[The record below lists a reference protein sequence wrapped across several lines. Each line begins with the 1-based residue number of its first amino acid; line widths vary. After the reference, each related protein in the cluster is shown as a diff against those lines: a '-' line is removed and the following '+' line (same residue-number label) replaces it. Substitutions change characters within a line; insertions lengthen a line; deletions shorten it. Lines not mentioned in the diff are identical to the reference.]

1 MIFKSRRPQST
12 DKKSHIP
19 TTIWIILAIASI
31 FGMLLTK
38 TCHKNLDKLLEI
50 KNVQLEMQS
59 IAVVE
64 ISFEIENK
72 ANFYIERKV
81 ISVVFINKNYE
92 VGSKMILAQLPA
104 KSTKGYYVSIN
115 LTHPLIKGE
124 NIDVIS
130 VKFYD

>member
-1 MIFKSRRPQST
+1 MIFKPRRPQSAK
-12 DKKSHIP
+12 DKPHIP
-19 TTIWIILAIASI
+19 ATIWIILAMACIL
-31 FGMLLTK
+31 GMLLTK

-50 KNVQLEMQS
+50 KNIQLEMQS

-81 ISVVFINKNYE
+81 ISVVFINENYE
-92 VGSKMILAQLPA
+92 VGSKMILAKLPA

-124 NIDVIS
+124 SIDVIS